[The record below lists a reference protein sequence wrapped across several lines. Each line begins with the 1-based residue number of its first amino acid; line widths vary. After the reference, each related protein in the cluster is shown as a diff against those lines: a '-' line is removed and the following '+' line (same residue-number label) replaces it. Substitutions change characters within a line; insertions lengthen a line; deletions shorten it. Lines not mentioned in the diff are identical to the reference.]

1 MNSGRRTVD
10 GVTQSRCEPSEGLDR
25 LGDPVADRAMHEA
38 TQGSPSVARDVLR
51 TVAHA
56 PADAWPAPLRA
67 LLDTFPE
74 PSPSGQRQL
83 AEQFFAEHGPEIM
96 LCLCCSSLAHD
107 YLNPRGAQILLQ
119 SGPLVKDVPRR
130 LGTTAQMLMDCFAPG
145 GLVAHGEGH
154 VRLTR
159 VRIIHAAVR
168 VLAGSTMSD
177 PINQEDLAYAYS
189 SFTWPVIH
197 GLRRLGVRVHTEH
210 VDAYL
215 AHWRVMGELLGVLP
229 QLLPANEEEAR
240 SQYERLSE
248 HRSSSSAA
256 GKSLAAALVATVDRY
271 LPEQSPVSGADL
283 IQFFLGTASARALGL
298 SVPTGGAR
306 FRKWL
311 IFGAVRTGLARP
323 WVRELAANAVLKLC
337 QEGGLEIP
345 ARIFGAWYPKRQIPA
360 DLTAHQEG
368 SVQYV

>member
-1 MNSGRRTVD
+1 MRPVGASR
-10 GVTQSRCEPSEGLDR
+10 QSQYEPSEGLDR
-25 LGDPVADRAMHEA
+25 LGDPVADRAMHAA
-38 TQGSPSVARDVLR
+38 THGSPSIARDVLR

-56 PADAWPAPLRA
+56 PADAWPAPLRS

-83 AEQFFAEHGPEIM
+83 AERFFAEHGPEIM

-107 YLNPRGAQILLQ
+107 YLNPRGAQMLLQ
-119 SGPLVKDVPRR
+119 SGPLVRDVPRR
-130 LGTTAQMLMDCFAPG
+130 LATTAQMLIDSFAPG
-145 GLVAHGEGH
+145 GLVPQGAGH
-154 VRLTR
+154 VRLVR

-168 VLAGSTMSD
+168 VLAGSNMSD

-197 GLRRLGVRVHTEH
+197 GLRRLGVRPRTEG

-229 QLLPANEEEAR
+229 QLLPANQEEAR
-240 SQYERLSE
+240 SQYEMLSGL
-248 HRSSSSAA
+248 RASSSAA

-271 LPEQSPVSGADL
+271 LPEQPPVSGADL

-298 SVPTGGAR
+298 NVPTGRAR
-306 FRKWL
+306 FSKGL

-323 WVRELAANAVLKLC
+323 WVRELAVNAITKLC

-345 ARIFGAWYPKRQIPA
+345 SCIFRVWYPERQTPTGLIS
-360 DLTAHQEG
+360 HQEG
-368 SVQYV
+368 SVQHA